1 MATRLPILKAES
13 MMKTRRLGAKGPEV
27 SAVGLGCMAMSGT
40 YGPVDDAESI
50 ATIHEA
56 IGQGVSLLDTGDF
69 YGRGHNE
76 LLLREALK
84 GGMRDRVF
92 LQVKFGAQ
100 LEPSGR
106 FIGFDGRPASV
117 KTSLTYTLT
126 RLGTDHVDL
135 YQPARLDPAVPIEET
150 VGAISD
156 LVKAGYVRFIG
167 LSEMGAATIRRAAAV
182 HPVAALQIEY
192 SLMSRSIETEILPAV
207 QELGIGVTAYGILSR
222 GLLSRV
228 GASESGRPDIRGR
241 FPRFQGENLG
251 RNLRLVQALDRLA
264 KKMGTTAARLAS
276 AWVLSRGD
284 YIVPLLGARN
294 RQQLRDSLGALDL
307 SLTPEQLVE
316 IERAIPAAEVAGGRY
331 DDAGM
336 SSLDSERGRR

>member
-1 MATRLPILKAES
+1 
-13 MMKTRRLGAKGPEV
+13 MKTRHLRAHGPEV

-56 IGQGVSLLDTGDF
+56 LERGVTLLDTGDF

-84 GGMRDRVF
+84 GGRRDRVF

-117 KTSLTYTLT
+117 KTFLTYTLT

-135 YQPARLDPAVPIEET
+135 YQPSRLDPRVPIEET
-150 VGAISD
+150 VGAVAD
-156 LVKAGYVRFIG
+156 MVKAGYVRFIG
-167 LSEMGAATIRRAAAV
+167 LSEMGADTIRRAHAA
-182 HPVAALQIEY
+182 HPITALQIEY
-192 SLMSRSIETEILPAV
+192 SLMSRSLEKEILPTV
-207 QELGIGVTAYGILSR
+207 RELGIGVTAYGILSR
-222 GLLSRV
+222 GLLTRV
-228 GASESGRPDIRGR
+228 GPPERGKTDIRGR
-241 FPRFQGENLG
+241 FPRFQETNLKQ
-251 RNLRLVQALDRLA
+251 NLILVQALGAVAKRL
-264 KKMGTTAARLAS
+264 GVTTAQLAC

-284 YIVPLLGARN
+284 DIVPLLGARN
-294 RQQLRDSLGALDL
+294 RQQLRDSLGALEL
-307 SLTPEQLVE
+307 SLSPVDLEE
-316 IERAIPAAEVAGGRY
+316 IERAVPVSAVAGGRY
-331 DDAGM
+331 DDASM
-336 SSLDSERGRR
+336 SGLDSEQPRAP

>member
-1 MATRLPILKAES
+1 
-13 MMKTRRLGAKGPEV
+13 
-27 SAVGLGCMAMSGT
+27 MAMSGT
-40 YGPVDDAESI
+40 YGPVDDAESL

-56 IGQGVSLLDTGDF
+56 IERGVSLLDTGDF

-84 GGMRDRVF
+84 SEKRDRVF
-92 LQVKFGAQ
+92 LQVKFGA
-100 LEPSGR
+100 LLDPSGR

-117 KTSLTYTLT
+117 KTFLTYTLT

-135 YQPARLDPAVPIEET
+135 YQPARLDPAVPIEDT
-150 VGAISD
+150 VGAIAE

-167 LSEMGAATIRRAAAV
+167 LSEMGATTIKRAHAV
-182 HPVAALQIEY
+182 HPITAVQIEY
-192 SLMSRSIETEILPAV
+192 SLMSRSVEKEILPAV

-222 GLLSRV
+222 GLLARV
-228 GASESGRPDIRGR
+228 GQLDSGKSDIRGR
-241 FPRFQGENLG
+241 FPRFQGENLK
-251 RNLRLVQALDRLA
+251 RNLRLVKDLDGLA
-264 KKMGTTAARLAS
+264 ERKGTTPARLAC
-276 AWVLSRGD
+276 AWVQSRGD

-307 SLTPEQLVE
+307 SLTLADLEE
-316 IERAIPAAEVAGGRY
+316 IEKAVPAKEVFGGRY

-336 SSLDSERGRR
+336 SSLDSERMQPQ